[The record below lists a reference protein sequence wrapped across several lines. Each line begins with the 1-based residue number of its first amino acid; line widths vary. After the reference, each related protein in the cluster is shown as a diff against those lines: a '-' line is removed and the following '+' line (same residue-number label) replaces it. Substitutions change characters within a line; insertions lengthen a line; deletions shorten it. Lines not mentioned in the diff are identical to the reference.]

1 MKHISEKQK
10 IIISILTGVISVV
23 FAGHY
28 ITMDAAYELYFAP
41 SMLVPMVIG
50 YLFGGKYA
58 AICSVFGL
66 SMFQPFLIYT
76 RHGWTNFI
84 CCIGI
89 LIGSCGIGFFQSEI
103 RKGKEPFFTQHL
115 FQIVFAIGYVFV
127 SSMFTPILAQNNK
140 FFPVY
145 AYSFFPSILTGI
157 DSFFFVEV
165 TVICMELLDTIML
178 FSFVRNWVSG
188 QKKEY
193 DRTMNFAIG
202 IVLAVALLLLIIMGN
217 NGSIS
222 NSIFSISIAVNT
234 YQNNV
239 GIIQTI
245 LLYEFLVII
254 GGNVI
259 LHMIFN
265 YLESQSQKEEMAKMQ
280 QAIFDASNDIIMGIN
295 GMNGKVIIANHSA
308 DKFLEGK
315 NNNYRYTKFLD
326 IFDADNI
333 DFWIDSLDKANESHM
348 YRTEYF
354 NNDTKRYYDMQIYR
368 IDLEYQENDFAI
380 FAKDITD
387 EVSLSEQL
395 EEINDELENRV
406 LERTKEIQKVNGE
419 KEQVGYMIAH
429 ELKAPLRA
437 IGMYNAIVEKEMKD
451 TADQETADAIEKIKQ
466 YCEKSLCLIQEM
478 LAYSKEKT
486 KKFKLTRIKM
496 NPFVDNIVNEMR
508 VLYSKQKIEVT
519 RDDLPEILADEMLM
533 HSCIQNIL
541 SNAVKYSSKEEI
553 SKIFITYE
561 NRESDYLFHIQDNGI
576 GFSMQES
583 GELFQLFGRM
593 HASDEYEGNGVGLVM
608 VKNTIERHGGQ
619 LFVEAEEGKGCKVS
633 FSIPK

>member
-1 MKHISEKQK
+1 
-10 IIISILTGVISVV
+10 
-23 FAGHY
+23 
-28 ITMDAAYELYFAP
+28 
-41 SMLVPMVIG
+41 
-50 YLFGGKYA
+50 
-58 AICSVFGL
+58 
-66 SMFQPFLIYT
+66 
-76 RHGWTNFI
+76 
-84 CCIGI
+84 
-89 LIGSCGIGFFQSEI
+89 
-103 RKGKEPFFTQHL
+103 
-115 FQIVFAIGYVFV
+115 
-127 SSMFTPILAQNNK
+127 
-140 FFPVY
+140 
-145 AYSFFPSILTGI
+145 
-157 DSFFFVEV
+157 
-165 TVICMELLDTIML
+165 
-178 FSFVRNWVSG
+178 
-188 QKKEY
+188 
-193 DRTMNFAIG
+193 
-202 IVLAVALLLLIIMGN
+202 
-217 NGSIS
+217 
-222 NSIFSISIAVNT
+222 
-234 YQNNV
+234 
-239 GIIQTI
+239 
-245 LLYEFLVII
+245 
-254 GGNVI
+254 
-259 LHMIFN
+259 
-265 YLESQSQKEEMAKMQ
+265 MQ

-326 IFDADNI
+326 VFDADNI
-333 DFWIDSLDKANESHM
+333 DFWIDSLDKANEFHM

-619 LFVEAEEGKGCKVS
+619 LFVEAKEGKGCKVS